1 MNKMKKSKMAHSE
14 KPVVPMQEKLQVR
27 ARRIVGHDFALAID
41 EHGRIRQY
49 AATAEA
55 ARRYDI
61 SNGGIVRVRNVDPL
75 KGISS
80 LTKAH
85 RMAGET
91 FRETYEFCAREGM
104 KTGAMQE
111 RVDGGRMGSGGP
123 SEAMSIA
130 QGSLKAAQAAIGHHE
145 IVGVVVSVCG
155 HGMSLRE
162 IAAKTG
168 DPRAS
173 LLTLLRIGLDNLAM
187 HYQITARPKRTA

>member
-1 MNKMKKSKMAHSE
+1 MTKAKKGKSAAPA
-14 KPVVPMQEKLQVR
+14 KPKVPVQEKLQVR
-27 ARRIVGHDFALAID
+27 ARRLLGHDFALTTD
-41 EHGRIRQY
+41 EHGRTRQY
-49 AATAEA
+49 AGTAET

-130 QGSLKAAQAAIGHHE
+130 QGSLRAAQAAMGHHE

-173 LLTLLRIGLDNLAM
+173 LLTLLRIGLDNLAV
-187 HYQITARPKRTA
+187 HYKISERPKRTA